1 MAETISPDC
10 YEALRRY
17 GPSDPIALLK
27 VAGGYAFCC
36 GPDYPV
42 NQIVGMGL
50 YDEVT
55 EADLDQLEDFFRS
68 RGLPCSVVLSPLA
81 HASLRSMLGERGYS
95 IAEFNTVLIRRIR
108 PEEPFSPPPGVTIE
122 GVTDDTVGPWMQ
134 AIAKGFEQDIVV
146 AESVFG
152 GFATL
157 PGALPFL
164 ARIEDKVVGGC
175 GGRVIPEARIAAFF
189 GTATLPEYRGRGVQ
203 SALIAKRLQEAALAG
218 CCCGEHESGQRLAAQ
233 HGASRLPRGVHQA
246 GHDTYLDLE
255 RTWISKPFGVVV
267 SHFLTPRKTCSGDTI
282 FASRLMESCS
292 LLLRWSPRPPGFP
305 SRPVLRTSLNCANG
319 RESSPRRTWRA
330 RNGWPFS
337 N

>member
-1 MAETISPDC
+1 MSESIAVAEKTLPDFVDLDLARRLEMAETILPDC

-17 GPSDPIALLK
+17 GPSDPVALLK

-55 EADLDQLEDFFRS
+55 AADLDQLEDFFRS
-68 RGLPCSVVLSPLA
+68 RGVPCSVVLSPLA
-81 HASLRSMLGERGYS
+81 HASLRAMLGERGYS

-108 PEEPFSPPPGVTIE
+108 PDEPFSPPPGVVIE
-122 GVTDDTVGPWMQ
+122 RVTDDNMGPWMS

-164 ARIEDKVVGGC
+164 ARIEDKVAGGC

-189 GTATLPEYRGRGVQ
+189 GTATLPEYRNRGVQ

-218 CCCGEHESGQRLAAQ
+218 CEYAVVSTNPGSGSQRNME
-233 HGASRLPRGVHQA
+233 RRGFHVA
-246 GHDTYLDLE
+246 YTKAVMM
-255 RTWISKPFGVVV
+255 RTWPE
-267 SHFLTPRKTCSGDTI
+267 
-282 FASRLMESCS
+282 A
-292 LLLRWSPRPPGFP
+292 
-305 SRPVLRTSLNCANG
+305 
-319 RESSPRRTWRA
+319 
-330 RNGWPFS
+330 
-337 N
+337 

>member
-1 MAETISPDC
+1 MPDSTAVAEKSLPDFVDLELARRLEMAETISPDC

-17 GPSDPIALLK
+17 GPSDPVALLK
-27 VAGGYAFCC
+27 IAGGYAFCC

-55 EADLDQLEDFFRS
+55 AADLDHLEDFFRS
-68 RGLPCSVVLSPLA
+68 RGVPCSVVLSPLA
-81 HASLRSMLGERGYS
+81 HASLRAMLGERGYS
-95 IAEFNTVLIRRIR
+95 IAEFNTVLIRRIQ
-108 PEEPFSPPPGVTIE
+108 PDEPFTPPPGVVIE
-122 GVTDDTVGPWMQ
+122 RVTDDTVGPWMG

-218 CCCGEHESGQRLAAQ
+218 CEYAVVSTNPGSGSQRNME
-233 HGASRLPRGVHQA
+233 RRGFHVA
-246 GHDTYLDLE
+246 YTKAVMM
-255 RTWISKPFGVVV
+255 RTWP
-267 SHFLTPRKTCSGDTI
+267 T
-282 FASRLMESCS
+282 
-292 LLLRWSPRPPGFP
+292 
-305 SRPVLRTSLNCANG
+305 
-319 RESSPRRTWRA
+319 
-330 RNGWPFS
+330 
-337 N
+337 

>member
-1 MAETISPDC
+1 MPERTAMAEKSLPDFVDLDLARRLEMAETISPDC

-218 CCCGEHESGQRLAAQ
+218 CEYAVVSTNPGSGSQRNME
-233 HGASRLPRGVHQA
+233 RRGFHVA
-246 GHDTYLDLE
+246 YTKPVMI
-255 RTWISKPFGVVV
+255 RTW
-267 SHFLTPRKTCSGDTI
+267 T
-282 FASRLMESCS
+282 
-292 LLLRWSPRPPGFP
+292 
-305 SRPVLRTSLNCANG
+305 
-319 RESSPRRTWRA
+319 
-330 RNGWPFS
+330 
-337 N
+337 

>member
-17 GPSDPIALLK
+17 GPSDPVALLK

-55 EADLDQLEDFFRS
+55 AADLDQLEDFFRS
-68 RGLPCSVVLSPLA
+68 RGVPCSVVLSPLA
-81 HASLRSMLGERGYS
+81 HASLRAMLGERGYS
-95 IAEFNTVLIRRIR
+95 IAEFNTVLIRRIQ
-108 PEEPFSPPPGVTIE
+108 PDEPFSPPPGMVIE
-122 GVTDDTVGPWMQ
+122 RVTDDTIDPWMR
-134 AIAKGFEQDIVV
+134 AVAKGFEQDIVV

-152 GFATL
+152 GFAVL

-203 SALIAKRLQEAALAG
+203 SALIAKRLHEAALAG
-218 CCCGEHESGQRLAAQ
+218 CEYAVVSTNPGSGSQRNME
-233 HGASRLPRGVHQA
+233 RRGFHVA
-246 GHDTYLDLE
+246 YTKAVMM
-255 RTWISKPFGVVV
+255 RTWP
-267 SHFLTPRKTCSGDTI
+267 T
-282 FASRLMESCS
+282 
-292 LLLRWSPRPPGFP
+292 
-305 SRPVLRTSLNCANG
+305 
-319 RESSPRRTWRA
+319 
-330 RNGWPFS
+330 
-337 N
+337 

>member
-1 MAETISPDC
+1 MPDSTAVAEKSLPDFVDLDLARRLEMAETISPDC

-17 GPSDPIALLK
+17 GPSDPVALLK

-55 EADLDQLEDFFRS
+55 AADLDQLEDFFRS
-68 RGLPCSVVLSPLA
+68 RGVPCSVVLSPLA
-81 HASLRSMLGERGYS
+81 HASLRAMLGERGYS
-95 IAEFNTVLIRRIR
+95 IAEFNTVLIRRIQ
-108 PEEPFSPPPGVTIE
+108 PDEPFSPPTGIVIE
-122 GVTDDTVGPWMQ
+122 RVTDDTIGPWMGS
-134 AIAKGFEQDIVV
+134 IAKGFEQDIVV

-152 GFATL
+152 GFAVL

-203 SALIAKRLQEAALAG
+203 SALIAKRLHEAALAG
-218 CCCGEHESGQRLAAQ
+218 CEYAVVSTNPGSGSQRNME
-233 HGASRLPRGVHQA
+233 RRGFHVA
-246 GHDTYLDLE
+246 YTKAVMM
-255 RTWISKPFGVVV
+255 RTWP
-267 SHFLTPRKTCSGDTI
+267 T
-282 FASRLMESCS
+282 
-292 LLLRWSPRPPGFP
+292 
-305 SRPVLRTSLNCANG
+305 
-319 RESSPRRTWRA
+319 
-330 RNGWPFS
+330 
-337 N
+337 

>member
-1 MAETISPDC
+1 MSDSTAVAEKPLPDFVDLDLARRLEMAETISPDC

-55 EADLDQLEDFFRS
+55 AADLDQLEDFFRS
-68 RGLPCSVVLSPLA
+68 RGVPCSVVLSPMA
-81 HASLRSMLGERGYS
+81 HASLRMMLGERGYS
-95 IAEFNTVLIRRIR
+95 IAEFNTVLIRRIQ
-108 PEEPFSPPPGVTIE
+108 PEEPFSPPPGIVIE
-122 GVTDDTVGPWMQ
+122 RVTDDTIGPWMR
-134 AIAKGFEQDIVV
+134 AVAKGFEQEIVV

-152 GFATL
+152 GFAVL

-203 SALIAKRLQEAALAG
+203 SALIAKRLHEAALAG
-218 CCCGEHESGQRLAAQ
+218 CEYA
-233 HGASRLPRGVHQA
+233 
-246 GHDTYLDLE
+246 
-255 RTWISKPFGVVV
+255 VV
-267 SHFLTPRKTCSGDTI
+267 STNPGSG
-282 FASRLMESCS
+282 SQRNME
-292 LLLRWSPRPPGFP
+292 RRGFH
-305 SRPVLRTSLNCANG
+305 VAYTKAVMM
-319 RESSPRRTWRA
+319 RA
-330 RNGWPFS
+330 WPDA
-337 N
+337 

>member
-1 MAETISPDC
+1 MPDSTAVAEKSLPDFVDLDLARRLEMAETISPDC

-17 GPSDPIALLK
+17 GPSDPVALLK

-55 EADLDQLEDFFRS
+55 AADLDQLEDFFRS
-68 RGLPCSVVLSPLA
+68 RGVPCSVVLSPLA
-81 HASLRSMLGERGYS
+81 HASLRAMLGERGYS
-95 IAEFNTVLIRRIR
+95 IAEFNTVLIRRIQ
-108 PEEPFSPPPGVTIE
+108 PDEPFSPPPGIVIE
-122 GVTDDTVGPWMQ
+122 RVTDDTIGPWMGS
-134 AIAKGFEQDIVV
+134 IAKGFEQDIVV

-152 GFATL
+152 GFAVL

-203 SALIAKRLQEAALAG
+203 SALIAKRLHEAALAG
-218 CCCGEHESGQRLAAQ
+218 CEYAVVSTNPGSGSQRNME
-233 HGASRLPRGVHQA
+233 RRGFHVA
-246 GHDTYLDLE
+246 YTKAVMM
-255 RTWISKPFGVVV
+255 RTWP
-267 SHFLTPRKTCSGDTI
+267 T
-282 FASRLMESCS
+282 
-292 LLLRWSPRPPGFP
+292 
-305 SRPVLRTSLNCANG
+305 
-319 RESSPRRTWRA
+319 
-330 RNGWPFS
+330 
-337 N
+337 

>member
-1 MAETISPDC
+1 MPDSTAVAEKSLPDFVDLDLARRLEMAETISPDC

-17 GPSDPIALLK
+17 GPSDPVALLK

-55 EADLDQLEDFFRS
+55 AADLDQLEDFFRS
-68 RGLPCSVVLSPLA
+68 RGVPCSVVLSPLA
-81 HASLRSMLGERGYS
+81 HASLRAMLGERGYS
-95 IAEFNTVLIRRIR
+95 IAEFNTVLIRRIQ
-108 PEEPFSPPPGVTIE
+108 PDEPFLPPPGIVIE
-122 GVTDDTVGPWMQ
+122 RVTDDTIGPWMGS
-134 AIAKGFEQDIVV
+134 IAKGFEQDIVV

-152 GFATL
+152 GFAVL

-203 SALIAKRLQEAALAG
+203 SALIAKRLHEAALAG
-218 CCCGEHESGQRLAAQ
+218 CEYAVVSTNPGSGSQRNME
-233 HGASRLPRGVHQA
+233 RRGFHVA
-246 GHDTYLDLE
+246 YTKAVMM
-255 RTWISKPFGVVV
+255 RTWP
-267 SHFLTPRKTCSGDTI
+267 T
-282 FASRLMESCS
+282 
-292 LLLRWSPRPPGFP
+292 
-305 SRPVLRTSLNCANG
+305 
-319 RESSPRRTWRA
+319 
-330 RNGWPFS
+330 
-337 N
+337 

>member
-1 MAETISPDC
+1 MPDSTAVAEKSLPDFVDLDLARRLEMAETISPDC

-17 GPSDPIALLK
+17 GPSDPVALLK

-55 EADLDQLEDFFRS
+55 AADLDQLEDFFRS
-68 RGLPCSVVLSPLA
+68 RGVPCSVVLSPLA
-81 HASLRSMLGERGYS
+81 HASLRGMLGERGYS
-95 IAEFNTVLIRRIR
+95 IAEFNTVLIRRIQ
-108 PEEPFSPPPGVTIE
+108 PDEPFSPPPGMVIE
-122 GVTDDTVGPWMQ
+122 RVTDDTIDPWMR
-134 AIAKGFEQDIVV
+134 AVAKGFEQDIVV

-152 GFATL
+152 GFAVL

-203 SALIAKRLQEAALAG
+203 SALIAKRLHEAALAG
-218 CCCGEHESGQRLAAQ
+218 CEYAVVSTNPGSGSQRNME
-233 HGASRLPRGVHQA
+233 RRGFHVA
-246 GHDTYLDLE
+246 YTKAVMM
-255 RTWISKPFGVVV
+255 RTWP
-267 SHFLTPRKTCSGDTI
+267 T
-282 FASRLMESCS
+282 
-292 LLLRWSPRPPGFP
+292 
-305 SRPVLRTSLNCANG
+305 
-319 RESSPRRTWRA
+319 
-330 RNGWPFS
+330 
-337 N
+337 

>member
-1 MAETISPDC
+1 MPDSTAVAEKSLPDFVDLDLARRLEMAETISPDC

-17 GPSDPIALLK
+17 GPSDPVALLK

-55 EADLDQLEDFFRS
+55 AADLDQLEDFFRS
-68 RGLPCSVVLSPLA
+68 RGVPCSVVLSPLA
-81 HASLRSMLGERGYS
+81 HASLRAMLGERGYS
-95 IAEFNTVLIRRIR
+95 IAEFNTVLIRRIQ
-108 PEEPFSPPPGVTIE
+108 PDEPFSPPPGIVIE
-122 GVTDDTVGPWMQ
+122 RVTDDTIGPWMGS
-134 AIAKGFEQDIVV
+134 IAKGFEQDIVV

-152 GFATL
+152 GFAVL

-203 SALIAKRLQEAALAG
+203 SALIAKRLHEAALAG
-218 CCCGEHESGQRLAAQ
+218 CEYA
-233 HGASRLPRGVHQA
+233 
-246 GHDTYLDLE
+246 
-255 RTWISKPFGVVV
+255 VV
-267 SHFLTPRKTCSGDTI
+267 STNPGSG
-282 FASRLMESCS
+282 SQRNME
-292 LLLRWSPRPPGFP
+292 RRGFHVAYTKAVMMRAWS
-305 SRPVLRTSLNCANG
+305 T
-319 RESSPRRTWRA
+319 
-330 RNGWPFS
+330 
-337 N
+337 